1 VEIGDSPRRH
11 RDTEKSKEMASRS
24 AENGSKAKIF
34 TADPRGFSRAPWE
47 LSSEESEEAEDAKG
61 AIQKTFATLTPF
73 AV

>member
-1 VEIGDSPRRH
+1 
-11 RDTEKSKEMASRS
+11 MASRS

-61 AIQKTFATLTPF
+61 AIQKNLCDLDALCGVIYFLSPSSGLLAK
-73 AV
+73 